1 MYELKFIKYFKY
13 IINRRLTRKIVI
25 NKIREIKMAEEFANF
40 MQETRKAPL
49 EEKLNTFGDVVEK
62 MMIMIL
68 RIPDLVDQSLAVV
81 GQRIST
87 LESRI
92 NSINNDVSALR
103 TRGTGAAPVIA
114 SPTAPSS
121 APPPPAGP
129 PGGSPGGPPPP
140 GGSPDGPPPPGG
152 PGGPRPASP
161 VSLRGAIMGELKSLF
176 AKRNTK

>member
-1 MYELKFIKYFKY
+1 
-13 IINRRLTRKIVI
+13 
-25 NKIREIKMAEEFANF
+25 MAEEFANF

-49 EEKLNTFGDVVEK
+49 EEKLNTFGDIVEK
-62 MMIMIL
+62 MMSMIL

-92 NSINNDVSALR
+92 NSINNDISTLR
-103 TRGTGAAPVIA
+103 TRGIGATPVIA
-114 SPTAPSS
+114 APAAPSS

-129 PGGSPGGPPPP
+129 PGGPPPPSGGPP
-140 GGSPDGPPPPGG
+140 GGPGG

-176 AKRNTK
+176 AKRNTQ